1 MTAPGAKGSTAEQGS
16 AAPGPR
22 RDNLKVALPVAI
34 TNLPLQAPQ
43 QENNMDFGSLM
54 PWRERSSMPST
65 RRDDMLDPLVSFR
78 REVDRMF
85 DDFFNNFG
93 RGLRG
98 TGADW
103 RSVTPTIDVAEDDK
117 ELVVTAELPGL
128 DEKDFE
134 VTLSGDVLT
143 IKGEKRAEQQEKKGG
158 ATYMERRFGSFAR
171 SIRLPFEV
179 RDEKVNARYDKGV
192 LTIRVP
198 KPPEVQRATRRI
210 DVTAA

>member
-1 MTAPGAKGSTAEQGS
+1 
-16 AAPGPR
+16 
-22 RDNLKVALPVAI
+22 
-34 TNLPLQAPQ
+34 
-43 QENNMDFGSLM
+43 MDLGSLM

-93 RGLRG
+93 RGLRA

-128 DEKDFE
+128 NEKDFE

-179 RDEKVNARYDKGV
+179 RDEKVDARYDKGV

-198 KPPEVQRATRRI
+198 KPPEAQRATRRI